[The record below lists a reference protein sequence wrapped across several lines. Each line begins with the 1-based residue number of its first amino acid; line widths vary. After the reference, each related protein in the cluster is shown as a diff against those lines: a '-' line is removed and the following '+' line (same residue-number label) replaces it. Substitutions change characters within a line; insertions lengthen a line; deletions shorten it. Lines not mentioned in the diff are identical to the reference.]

1 MRLAF
6 ADTRWYVADP
16 AFNPAPLEALL
27 SKDYAAAT
35 PQAHRPAPGDAGPG
49 ARDPYQRL

>member
-16 AFNPAPLEALL
+16 AFNPAPLADCSPRLMPL
-27 SKDYAAAT
+27 SAA
-35 PQAHRPAPGDAGPG
+35 G
-49 ARDPYQRL
+49 